1 VAEELTDSEL
11 LIASR
16 AEPEAFTELYRRHAE
31 DLLRYFARRTL
42 DPETAAELT
51 AETFAEAFASRANYR
66 DQQGVNGVAWL
77 YGIARHRL
85 GRFFR
90 AGRVDAA
97 ARRKLGM
104 PERELPP
111 EDYER
116 IEDLIDFAPI
126 REALV
131 EALDTLSDDQ
141 REAMRLR
148 VIDGLDYAE
157 VAQRLRCTQQNARQR
172 VSRGLRKIAL
182 LLQER
187 GMQLTTEVEA

>member
-1 VAEELTDSEL
+1 MAEELTDSEL

>member
-1 VAEELTDSEL
+1 VLEERTDSEL

-16 AEPEAFTELYRRHAE
+16 TEPEAFTELYRRHAE

-66 DQQGVNGVAWL
+66 DQWVNGVAWL

-90 AGRVDAA
+90 SGRVEAA

-104 PERELPP
+104 PERDLAPQ
-111 EDYER
+111 DYER

-131 EALDTLSDDQ
+131 EALDTLNEEQ
-141 REAMRLR
+141 RDALRLR
-148 VIDGLDYAE
+148 VIDGLGYAE
-157 VAQRLRCTQQNARQR
+157 VAERLKCTEQNARQR

-187 GMQLTTEVEA
+187 GLQLTTEVET